1 VQELTPAGLGGL
13 GPTAEI
19 LAGLEGLD
27 AHAAA
32 VTIRLAA
39 LDGASRPGGA
49 SQSSDAGVRGAA
61 G

>member
-1 VQELTPAGLGGL
+1 LGA
-13 GPTAEI
+13 TAQI

-39 LDGASRPGGA
+39 LE
-49 SQSSDAGVRGAA
+49 RGAA
-61 G
+61 AAGSGETAAPCGGPARRQDVRS